1 MSVLLKL
8 NPFEVLDLYEF
19 IEDDKYT
26 SSEEVI
32 QTFMDI
38 YEQSLVCL
46 YNDEFGESDNYSCK
60 DEFLVSIIFSKLM
73 ENMVV
78 KKSL

>member
-1 MSVLLKL
+1 MLLKL
-8 NPFEVLDLYEF
+8 NPFEVLDLYDF

-60 DEFLVSIIFSKLM
+60 DEF
-73 ENMVV
+73 
-78 KKSL
+78 